1 MRGILSKDVFD
12 ALRLIPLAV
21 SFVLL
26 SPSAPAAPHTPHS
39 DTIAKGV
46 TASIYVHPSAAAQI
60 PPDKAIRQAFEEG
73 RRLFKDLDMKSSG
86 EVGKINK
93 GAGKGMVKVS
103 GPFLSLLK
111 VCQQITDWT
120 QGLFDVVR
128 GPSEKT
134 ETLLVDFDKSEVKL
148 PKKKTWLD
156 LSPIRNGYV
165 VDRMAAVLKSQ
176 GYTDFMIQSGTVF
189 RTMGRDGPSYWSL
202 NIPDARGSKNG
213 LCRVSLGSS
222 SVATANTRS
231 LGSPAKTDLRSVTVI
246 TRNAT
251 NASALARTGLLAG
264 RDRAREIFVP
274 LKAQGFGVIL
284 EDQHGKIQTIGDVT
298 AACFEE

>member
-1 MRGILSKDVFD
+1 MILSKAFFD
-12 ALRLIPLAV
+12 AVWLAV
-21 SFVLL
+21 AGIFLVH
-26 SPSAPAAPHTPHS
+26 PAFAKSSSKS
-39 DTIAKGV
+39 DAIAQGV
-46 TASIYVHPSAAAQI
+46 TAAVYVHPSSSAQI
-60 PPDKAIRQAFEEG
+60 TPEKAITQAFEEG
-73 RRLFKDLDMKSSG
+73 RRLFKDLDAKSSG

-134 ETLLVDFDKSEVKL
+134 ETLLVDFDKSEARL
-148 PKKKTWLD
+148 PKKKTRLD
-156 LSPIRNGYV
+156 FTSIRNGYV
-165 VDRMAAVLKSQ
+165 VDRMAGVLKAQ
-176 GYTDFMIQSGTVF
+176 GYTDFMIQSGMIS
-189 RTMGRDGPSYWSL
+189 RTMGRDGTNYWRL
-202 NIPDARGSKNG
+202 NVPDARGSKNG
-213 LCRVSLGSS
+213 LCRVSLESS
-222 SVATANTRS
+222 SVATVNTRS
-231 LGSPAKTDLRSVTVI
+231 LGAPAKTDLRSVTVI

-264 RDRAREIFVP
+264 RDRAHEIFVP

-284 EDQHGKIQTIGDVT
+284 EDSNGKIQTIGDVT

>member
-1 MRGILSKDVFD
+1 MRRIFSKLFFD
-12 ALRLIPLAV
+12 TLRLAV
-21 SFVLL
+21 AGVFLVQ
-26 SPSAPAAPHTPHS
+26 PAFAKSSSKS
-39 DTIAKGV
+39 DTIAQGV
-46 TASIYVHPSAAAQI
+46 TAAIYVHPSASAQI
-60 PPDKAIRQAFEEG
+60 PPEKAITQAFAEG
-73 RRLFKDLDMKSSG
+73 RRLFKDLDTKSSG

-93 GAGKGMVKVS
+93 GAGKGMIKVS

-134 ETLLVDFDKSEVKL
+134 ETLEVDFDKGEARL
-148 PKKKTWLD
+148 PKKKTRLD
-156 LSPIRNGYV
+156 FTSIRNGYV
-165 VDRMAAVLKSQ
+165 VDRMTGVLKAQ
-176 GYTDFMIQSGTVF
+176 GYTDFMIQSGPVS
-189 RTMGRDGPSYWSL
+189 RVMGRDGPTYWSL

-213 LCRVSLGSS
+213 LCRVSLESS
-222 SVATANTRS
+222 SVATVNTRN

-274 LKAQGFGVIL
+274 LRAQGFGVIL
-284 EDQHGKIQTIGDVT
+284 EDLNGKIQTIGDVT